1 MDSALEVTVTANF
14 VNAWFLLVATT
25 PAVVVDEA
33 VHRHA
38 WSQPTRVAV
47 EPGSQEVAVGIRYRG
62 FSAILGK
69 APETVTVQPGETL
82 RLSARNGPLN
92 RDPFLI
98 SILDD

>member
-33 VHRHA
+33 VHRLA

-47 EPGSQEVAVGIRYRG
+47 EPGSHEVAVGIRYRG
-62 FSAILGK
+62 FSAVLGK
-69 APETVTVQPGETL
+69 APETVPYSRAKRCGSAPVTVRSTVI
-82 RLSARNGPLN
+82 RS
-92 RDPFLI
+92 
-98 SILDD
+98 